1 MSEYGF
7 GYYDG
12 DQDPQAQQAPAQ
24 EPQSEERAPKW
35 YRDRMDKVSKEMAE
49 LRQKL
54 AEKDTAE
61 VLRSRGYDPS
71 AAALYRGDPAKV
83 DEWLNTYGSALAK
96 IPGSETSVSGQE
108 EQEQPAG
115 PPQSVVSPESQA
127 ALSRMQAAGA
137 EGAAAPQGS
146 DQDLAARLAATS
158 TPEEYQAIMR
168 ANGNPFY
175 S

>member
-24 EPQSEERAPKW
+24 EPSQGKEPQW
-35 YRDRMDKVSKEMAE
+35 FRDYMKKTSQEMSE

-54 AEKDTAE
+54 AEKDAAE
-61 VLRSRGYDPS
+61 ALRSRGYDPS

-127 ALSRMQAAGA
+127 ALARMQAAGA